1 MVMKALLYGSCL
13 VSALLWMSCGEGDVE
28 PAGPVSQP
36 TDMSGRDLPN
46 FPIDMRPA
54 VDMKVVTPPPRD
66 MPQDLPP
73 VEEDMRPLDMNPL
86 PPPVGDMP
94 QDLPPPA
101 CDFQTVSKMAV
112 FEMESLPLTEDWKI
126 GRQVSGA
133 SGGAYIFW
141 DGPSYNNDPT
151 HGVIRFTV
159 LIKEAGRY
167 RLWLRN
173 RIGAGTNPTEH
184 NDIWARFPDARD
196 YYGVKISNGQETR
209 RYPKPKCEDDNFLRI
224 TKERFQIA
232 EARCA
237 NGSTRDG
244 WMKVYSSGATDWKW
258 SSFTSDN
265 DAHQVVFV
273 AGANEVVTVELAAR
287 ADLQLLDVGVI
298 HELSLPRA
306 QVEAMNLAQ
315 TACAN

>member
-1 MVMKALLYGSCL
+1 MTARLCGSCL
-13 VSALLWMSCGEGDVE
+13 VVALFVVGCVEGAEDSAN
-28 PAGPVSQP
+28 A
-36 TDMSGRDLPN
+36 DMSTVRDMMGRDLPN
-46 FPIDMRPA
+46 FPIDMRPV
-54 VDMKVVTPPPRD
+54 VDMPPVTPPPRD
-66 MPQDLPP
+66 MPRDMEPQEL
-73 VEEDMRPLDMNPL
+73 DMRPLDMNPL
-86 PPPVGDMP
+86 PPVGDMP

-141 DGPSYNNDPT
+141 DGSSHNNDPT
-151 HGVIRFTV
+151 HGVMRFKV
-159 LIKEAGRY
+159 LVKEAGRY

-173 RIGAGTNPTEH
+173 RIGAGTNATEH
-184 NDIWARFPDARD
+184 NDIWARFPDAND
-196 YYGVKISNGQETR
+196 YYGVKISNSGEETR
-209 RYPKPKCEDDNFLRI
+209 RYPKPKCEDDSFMGRI
-224 TKERFQIA
+224 RAQAQVT

-273 AGANEVVTVELAAR
+273 SRGNQVITVEIAAR
-287 ADLQLLDVGVI
+287 ADLQLLDVGVL
-298 HELSLPRA
+298 HELSVPRA
-306 QVEAMNLAQ
+306 QVEAMNLTQ
-315 TACAN
+315 TSCPK